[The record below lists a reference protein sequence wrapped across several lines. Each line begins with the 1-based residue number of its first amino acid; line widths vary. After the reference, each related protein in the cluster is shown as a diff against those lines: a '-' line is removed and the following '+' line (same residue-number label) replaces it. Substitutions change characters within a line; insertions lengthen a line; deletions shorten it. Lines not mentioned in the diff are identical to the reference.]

1 MKAIF
6 LLCAA
11 FLTGGIFSGCALL
24 ELRNQSREIGETGF
38 VAVQVE
44 KFPANETVYVLALDK
59 TGKVLGAEVP
69 GQDGFAT
76 FVLPLESEYS
86 LLAFADANGNR
97 RFDRGEIAGV
107 LPSVTPVPL
116 GDASRRAVIRR
127 LRPGHESGANHAGLT
142 VPHTAGAAVDVAVGE
157 VADVGGARFSPER
170 GSAGMWTPQTAL
182 KSGQLGLFFARPY
195 DPTKIPVVFVHGI
208 GGSPQ
213 DFVKLIPTLDQS
225 RFQAWFFT
233 YPSGYRLDKVSTALA
248 AMLETVTKKYGIRR
262 IHIVAHSM
270 GGLVSRAAIL
280 KMDAD
285 HNGTTVDR
293 FVTISTPW
301 AGHEAAKNGVRY
313 LRHPVPAWIDMAP
326 GSDFL
331 KRLWAKK
338 LPAATRHWLIFGYD
352 TKRCPW
358 LTLNNDQ
365 VINQRSALYLPAQ
378 MEAVRVLGLERNHEG
393 ILMAPETAEILNG
406 FLTGP

>member
-6 LLCAA
+6 VSCAA

-24 ELRNQSREIGETGF
+24 ELRTQNREIEESGF
-38 VAVQVE
+38 VAVHVE
-44 KFPANETVYVLALDK
+44 NFPANETVYVLALDK
-59 TGKVLGAEVP
+59 TGKVLGAEVV
-69 GQDGFAT
+69 GQDGLAT
-76 FVLPLESEYS
+76 FVLPLGSEYS
-86 LLAFADANGNR
+86 LLAFVDANGNR
-97 RFDRGEIAGV
+97 RFDRGEVGGV
-107 LPSVTPVPL
+107 LSSVTPVPL
-116 GDASRRAVIRR
+116 GDASHPSLIRR
-127 LRPGHESGANHAGLT
+127 LRPGHESGANHTGLT
-142 VPHTAGAAVDVAVGE
+142 VSWSTGAAVDVAVGE
-157 VADVGGARFSPER
+157 IAGVSEARFSPER
-170 GSAGMWTPQTAL
+170 GTAGMWTPQTAF
-182 KSGQLGLFFARPY
+182 KSGQCGLFFTHHY
-195 DPTKIPVVFVHGI
+195 DPAKIPVVFVHGI

-213 DFVKLIPTLDQS
+213 DFVKLIPSLDQS

-248 AMLETVTKKYGIRR
+248 TMLEIVTKKYGIRR

-285 HNGTTVDR
+285 GNGATADR

-301 AGHEAAKNGVRY
+301 AGHEAAQNGVRY
-313 LRHPVPAWIDMAP
+313 LRHPVPAWVDMAP

-365 VINQRSALYLPAQ
+365 VINQRSALYIPAQ

-393 ILMAPETAEILNG
+393 ILMDPVTAKMLNG